1 MVRCLFSL
9 SIVITKNITF
19 LKIICYTKNNMVE
32 KSSVP
37 EIVSFIKSEFK
48 AKEVVVFGSYV
59 RNKLTTNSDLDIF
72 VIMDMNRK
80 PYEQAA
86 LIRLKVD
93 EKFGVS
99 FPIDIIVRSP
109 HYVEKRLKMGD
120 FFIKD
125 ILKEGLRA

>member
-1 MVRCLFSL
+1 
-9 SIVITKNITF
+9 
-19 LKIICYTKNNMVE
+19 
-32 KSSVP
+32 
-37 EIVSFIKSEFK
+37 
-48 AKEVVVFGSYV
+48 
-59 RNKLTTNSDLDIF
+59 
-72 VIMDMNRK
+72 MNRK

>member
-1 MVRCLFSL
+1 
-9 SIVITKNITF
+9 
-19 LKIICYTKNNMVE
+19 MVE